1 MQIAEKDG
9 VRANKSVFTAGATLA
24 FGPKCSEI
32 SQSDRI
38 NPIESTRRR
47 TGLSA
52 ANASLAVGAMYR
64 HEPQAMHSNQCH
76 QIGE

>member
-32 SQSDRI
+32 SQPND
-38 NPIESTRRR
+38 STRRR